1 MYRKSNFLLALLA
14 LGMASSCQDDD
25 GNYEIIPEPTQF
37 TATPFA
43 QNLVKPIGLSV
54 GSRGQLWVSESGTG
68 QNDARISLVTAS
80 GQVYPALTGFASVLA
95 NGTAEGISHVLY
107 DDGTLYVLEGGTGKL
122 YTVDVS
128 TFQPGDP
135 PRTAQSLPS
144 EDIGTFVRAQRL
156 TDPVNTNLYNLTFG
170 PDGHLYIVD
179 SGANAIIKRHSATKA
194 LSVFAR
200 IPNVTANQDAVPTG
214 IVYDGRRFLVS
225 TLSGGPFTKGSANI
239 YQVDPAGNV
248 SIYKSGFT
256 TLTDIVLSVNYQ
268 PIVTEYGQFA
278 FSPPPPGFVPRS
290 GRIANAGGTALLEG
304 LDRPTDIERAG
315 IRTYYVLSNGDGTI
329 QKLTY

>member
-1 MYRKSNFLLALLA
+1 MYRKSYFLLALLA
-14 LGMASSCQDDD
+14 LGTATGCQDDD
-25 GNYEIIPEPTQF
+25 GNYEFIPEPTRF

-68 QNDARISLVTAS
+68 QNDARISLVTAN

-95 NGTAEGISHVLY
+95 NGTAEGISHILY
-107 DDGTLYVLEGGTGKL
+107 DEGTLYVLEGGTGKL

-128 TFQPGDP
+128 TFKPGDP

-179 SGANAIIKRHSATKA
+179 SGANAIIKRHSATRA

-200 IPNVTANQDAVPTG
+200 LPNVTATQEAVPTG
-214 IVYDGRRFLVS
+214 IVYDGRKFLVT
-225 TLSGGPFTKGSANI
+225 TLSGGPFTRGTANI
-239 YQVDPAGNV
+239 YQVDPAGIV
-248 SIYKSGFT
+248 SVYKSGFT
-256 TLTDIVLSVNYQ
+256 TLTDITLSVNYQ

-278 FSPPPPGFVPRS
+278 FSPPPQALCHAAAVSPTPGALRS
-290 GRIANAGGTALLEG
+290 
-304 LDRPTDIERAG
+304 
-315 IRTYYVLSNGDGTI
+315 
-329 QKLTY
+329 